1 MAAARNHRSSG
12 PRRGAP
18 GLCADLRCPLYVR
31 GKKLTD
37 LGVQFE
43 TLTLEERVDRMTTN
57 LGLFLDRVFNG

>member
-1 MAAARNHRSSG
+1 MYAARS
-12 PRRGAP
+12 
-18 GLCADLRCPLYVR
+18 
-31 GKKLTD
+31 LTD